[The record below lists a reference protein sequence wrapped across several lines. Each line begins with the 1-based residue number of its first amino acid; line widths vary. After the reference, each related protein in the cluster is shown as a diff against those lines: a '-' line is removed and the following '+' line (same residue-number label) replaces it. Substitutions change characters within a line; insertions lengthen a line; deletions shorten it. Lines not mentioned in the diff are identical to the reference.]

1 MESGAI
7 NRLVGEQQKRSG
19 TYRTIQAANEGGGV
33 SPILTAEEREELES
47 REVNAKLYFFTNIL
61 LRY

>member
-7 NRLVGEQQKRSG
+7 IGWWKQQKRSG

-47 REVNAKLYFFTNIL
+47 REVNLYCEIQMFGRNV
-61 LRY
+61 